1 MARRTPLRSLS
12 VLSVNLAAAL
22 VATLVAGAGAPTH
35 AASRTAA
42 APADHP
48 PGSVVGWGYDGDD
61 QATPPDEV
69 AALTDL
75 VDVAAG
81 HNHSVAVRADGSVL
95 TWGGDR
101 ETHLLPDGLDD
112 AVAVSAGS
120 YWSATLRDDGTVVDW
135 GNNEWDQLSVPED
148 LSDVVAIDVDG
159 SHGLALRADGSVVI
173 WGGDTP
179 AGRPTL
185 PPGLSDVVAVSAS
198 SHDLF
203 LLADGTVVASGDDT
217 WGETVPPEDLDD
229 AVAVSAG
236 GGFSLALVS
245 ADAEPPVVTV
255 PGGVEAEATS
265 PRGARVEWTATA
277 HDETDGDLPVTCSPE
292 SGSRLP
298 LGPTRVTCSATDA
311 AGNTGTDSFV
321 VTVAYAW
328 SGFLSPVRDQMVLRA
343 HRPGGLLGRVV
354 PVRFRLTGASAG
366 VRGVEATLWVAR
378 VRDGEVGERRPARAW
393 QLAPHRWNRT
403 YLWLWSTRGLRPGRY
418 VLGVDLGDGAERTV
432 RFRVRRR

>member
-185 PPGLSDVVAVSAS
+185 PPGLSDVVAVSA
-198 SHDLF
+198 
-203 LLADGTVVASGDDT
+203 
-217 WGETVPPEDLDD
+217 
-229 AVAVSAG
+229 G

-255 PGGVEAEATS
+255 PEGVEAEATS

-311 AGNTGTDSFV
+311 AGNTGTASFV